1 MSMSYLG
8 WDDEEKSMV
17 SAVLGHLASDF
28 LRANSNSNQNLF
40 LVMGTDDSLNK
51 KLSSLVEL
59 PNSENFSWNYAI
71 FWQQTMSRS
80 GQQVLGWGDG
90 CCREPNEEEESKALR
105 SYHFNYMG
113 LDEETWQDMRK
124 RVLQKLHRLFGGSDE
139 DNYALSLEKV
149 TATEIFFLASMYFF
163 FNHGEGGPGR
173 CCASGKHVWLSDAV
187 NSESDYCFR
196 SFMAKSSGIRTIV
209 MVPTDAGVLEL
220 GSVWSLPENIG
231 LVKSVQALFMR
242 RVIPPLMV
250 TSNTNNMSG
259 GIHRLFGQDLNNS
272 EHVAHAYPKK
282 LDVRRNL
289 DERFTPQSWDGYNNN
304 NKGPTT
310 FGGYTTQREDV
321 KVQENVNLVLDN
333 SNYKT
338 QIELA
343 ALSIAA
349 SSDPSTNTQLEIS
362 DSCTAKRPA
371 SLLAAS
377 GTVSII
383 DEKRPRKRGRKPA
396 NGREEPLNHVEAER
410 QRREKLNQRFYALRS
425 VVPNISKMDKAS
437 LLGDAISY
445 IKELQ
450 EKVNIM
456 EAERVRTE
464 SSLSESMTTRT
475 VESPEVDIQA
485 VNEEVVV
492 RVISPL
498 DSHPASRI
506 IQAMRNSEVSVLES
520 KLSLAEDTMFHTFV
534 VKSNNVSDP
543 LTKEKLIAAV
553 YLPETSSTQQPLP
566 SSSSQVSG
574 DF

>member
-1 MSMSYLG
+1 MNNSDLG
-8 WDDEEKSMV
+8 WDDEEKSV
-17 SAVLGHLASDF
+17 VIAVLGHLASDF

-51 KLSSLVEL
+51 KLSSLVDW

-90 CCREPNEEEESKALR
+90 CCREPNEEEESKVVR
-105 SYHFNYMG
+105 SYNFSNMG
-113 LDEETWQDMRK
+113 VEEETWQDMRK

-173 CCASGKHVWLSDAV
+173 CYASGKHVWLSDAV

-196 SFMAKSSGIRTIV
+196 SFMAKSAGIRTIV

-242 RVIPPLMV
+242 RVTQPLMV
-250 TSNTNNMSG
+250 TSNTNMSG
-259 GIHRLFGQDLNNS
+259 GIHKLFGQDLNNS
-272 EHVAHAYPKK
+272 DRGAHVYPKK
-282 LDVRRNL
+282 LEVRRNL
-289 DERFTPQSWDGYNNN
+289 DERFTPQSWEGYNH
-304 NKGPTT
+304 NKGPT
-310 FGGYTTQREDV
+310 FGYTPQREDV
-321 KVQENVNLVLDN
+321 KVQENVNMVVDDN
-333 SNYKT
+333 NYKT
-338 QIELA
+338 QIEFA
-343 ALSIAA
+343 GSSVAA
-349 SSDPSTNTQLEIS
+349 SSNPSTNTQLEKS
-362 DSCTAKRPA
+362 ESCTEKRPV
-371 SLLAAS
+371 SLLAGA
-377 GTVSII
+377 GTVSVV

-450 EKVNIM
+450 EKVKIM
-456 EAERVRTE
+456 EDERADN
-464 SSLSESMTTRT
+464 SLSESNTRT

-485 VNEEVVV
+485 MNEEVVV
-492 RVISPL
+492 RVVSPL

-506 IQAMRNSEVSVLES
+506 IQAMRNSNVSLMEA

-534 VKSNNVSDP
+534 VKSNNGSDP

-553 YLPETSSTQQPLP
+553 YPENSSTQQPLP

-574 DF
+574 DI